1 MMGFSISRLFCL
13 ITVFTIF
20 IIFFF
25 IFAGLLITA
34 NPAAMARFQFY
45 LFN

>member
-13 ITVFTIF
+13 KTVYTIF
-20 IIFFF
+20 IIFLF
-25 IFAGLLITA
+25 IFSGLLITA